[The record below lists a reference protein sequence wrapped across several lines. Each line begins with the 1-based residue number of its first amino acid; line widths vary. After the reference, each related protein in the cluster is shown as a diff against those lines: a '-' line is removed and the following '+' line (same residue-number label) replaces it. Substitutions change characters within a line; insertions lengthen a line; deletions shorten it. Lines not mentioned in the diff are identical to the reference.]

1 MSGTKQSAYFAARA
15 SYEAYWRKEALP
27 RAYYGRM
34 LPARQELIRV
44 YNAIGQE
51 DMPLEA
57 LYAACAGS
65 DLNYC
70 KFRICCDIFAERGLI
85 ALDPAAGTLRRLPVT
100 AKVQIT
106 ESQVFL
112 ELHRLAENGFT

>member
-1 MSGTKQSAYFAARA
+1 M
-15 SYEAYWRKEALP
+15 
-27 RAYYGRM
+27 
-34 LPARQELIRV
+34 

-57 LYAACAGS
+57 LYAACAGT